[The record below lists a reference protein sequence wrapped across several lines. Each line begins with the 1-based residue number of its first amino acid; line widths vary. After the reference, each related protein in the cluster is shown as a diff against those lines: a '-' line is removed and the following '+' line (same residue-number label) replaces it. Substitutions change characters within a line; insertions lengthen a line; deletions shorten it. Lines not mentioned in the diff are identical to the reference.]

1 MYYFWFAPTL
11 TYQMAFPRSP
21 RVRIW
26 KVIGILMRLFFA
38 MTLFIFLVAQVISPN
53 LTNLVKEL
61 KETSG
66 IYTAGMLAH
75 YGLKL
80 SIANTYAWLL
90 IFFMYFH
97 LYLNLSAELLVS
109 LRALENVVIS
119 LITEA
124 NALSALC

>member
-80 SIANTYAWLL
+80 SVANTYAWLL

-119 LITEA
+119 LITKA

>member
-26 KVIGILMRLFFA
+26 EVIGILMRLFFA

-53 LTNLVKEL
+53 QMNLVREL
-61 KETSG
+61 NDNAG
-66 IYTAGMLAH
+66 IYTVGMLAH
-75 YGLKL
+75 YGMKL
-80 SIANTYAWLL
+80 SVANTYAWLL
-90 IFFMYFH
+90 IFYIYFH

-109 LRALENVVIS
+109 MRALEHVIIS
-119 LITEA
+119 LVTKG
-124 NALSALC
+124 NVLSALC